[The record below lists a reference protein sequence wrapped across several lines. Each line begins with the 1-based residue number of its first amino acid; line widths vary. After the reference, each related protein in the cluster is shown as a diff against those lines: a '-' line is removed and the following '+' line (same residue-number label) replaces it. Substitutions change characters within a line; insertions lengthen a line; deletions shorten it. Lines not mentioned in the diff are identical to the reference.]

1 MLMSERDKNATVFL
15 DLDGTISGADV
26 VDAILEKFAGREW
39 LRVEEEWRAGRIG
52 SRECL
57 RRQMALVRGTPAAI
71 DALVDG
77 IGIDEGFV
85 ALLDACASGG
95 VPAHIVSDGF
105 DYCIR
110 RLLRLAAAGAQGLVQ
125 AVQVRASHL
134 EPADG
139 GEWRTAFPFPEE
151 PCVHGCAT
159 CKPAVMRH
167 LNPEGRAVLFLGD
180 GLSDPHAPP

>member
-1 MLMSERDKNATVFL
+1 MVMSGRDKNDTVFV
-15 DLDGTISGADV
+15 DFDGTISRADV

-110 RLLRLAAAGAQGLVQ
+110 RLLRLAAAGARGLVQ

-134 EPADG
+134 QPADG
-139 GEWRTAFPFPEE
+139 GEWRTPVSFPEE
-151 PCVHGCAT
+151 PRLPRRAP
-159 CKPAVMRH
+159 CKPA
-167 LNPEGRAVLFLGD
+167 
-180 GLSDPHAPP
+180 